1 MNTVLESSIS
11 KDADRDSQDNLECF
25 ISQPELQQLLQLD
38 EHSLFN
44 LLQETALS
52 DFMVPNRQSS
62 EAAELD
68 NEDFESFH
76 EP

>member
-11 KDADRDSQDNLECF
+11 KDADCDSQDNLECF

-52 DFMVPNRQSS
+52 DFMVPNRQGL
-62 EAAELD
+62 EAAELED
-68 NEDFESFH
+68 NDFESFC

>member
-52 DFMVPNRQSS
+52 DFMVPNRQGS
-62 EAAELD
+62 EAAELED
-68 NEDFESFH
+68 DDFESFR